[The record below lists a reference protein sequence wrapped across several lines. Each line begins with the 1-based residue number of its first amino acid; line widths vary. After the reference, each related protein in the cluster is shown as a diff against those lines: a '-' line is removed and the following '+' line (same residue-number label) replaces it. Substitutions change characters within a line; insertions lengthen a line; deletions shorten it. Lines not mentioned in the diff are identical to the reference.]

1 MSKGK
6 LGRGLDF
13 LLSKEE
19 NAIPADLQ
27 SILQIKIT
35 DIHPNRNQ
43 PRQDFDDDSLSDLM
57 ESIASN
63 GIIQPIVLRQ
73 DGEGYELIA
82 GERRWRAASRL
93 NMEYISAI
101 VRQVDD
107 AQSLEIAL
115 IENIQR
121 QDLNPIEKAK
131 AYSELIAKFGLTQEQ
146 AAIKLGMKRSSIANM
161 LRLLE
166 LPEDIQHLV
175 SRGTLSMGHARAI
188 LGITDVE
195 EQRRLAARVEKEGL
209 SVRHVEKFVAEFAKA
224 PSTSGNVIQQTPKPP
239 HIRDI
244 ENRLRMALGT
254 RVSIIENQGSG
265 KIIIDFFTPDDFD
278 RILEKLT

>member
-1 MSKGK
+1 MNKSK

-19 NAIPADLQ
+19 TQTPQDELAVLQ
-27 SILQIKIT
+27 LKVS

-43 PRQDFDDDSLSDLM
+43 PRREFDDDSLAELM

-63 GIIQPIVLRQ
+63 GIIQPVIVRR
-73 DGEGYELIA
+73 DGESYELIA

-93 NMEYISAI
+93 KLEFVPAI
-101 VRQVDD
+101 LRQVDD
-107 AQSLEIAL
+107 AQSLELAL

-131 AYSELIAKFGLTQEQ
+131 AYKELIARFSLTQDQ
-146 AAIKLGMKRSSIANM
+146 AATKLGMKRSSIANM

-166 LPEDIQHLV
+166 LPEDIQQLV

-188 LGITDVE
+188 LSLSDKA
-195 EQRRLAARVEKEGL
+195 EQRRLAQRIEKEDL
-209 SVRHVEKFVAEFAKA
+209 SVRHVEKYVADCQRQPPDSHAL
-224 PSTSGNVIQQTPKPP
+224 PPTPKPA
-239 HIRDI
+239 HIRDL
-244 ENRLRMALGT
+244 ENRIRMALGT
-254 RVSIIENQGSG
+254 RVTIIDNQGTG
-265 KIIIDFFTPDDFD
+265 KIIIDYFSSDDFD
-278 RILEKLT
+278 RILSKLT